1 MFTADGPLGP
11 SWVSNCTR
19 SPSVN
24 VARPAAVTADM
35 CTKTSRFSVAMNPKP
50 LEALN
55 HFTVPVLL
63 MCLLFL
69 SLFGFISMRKWYSI
83 VAGGLLCLLRTVRL
97 LLSHGYLY
105 YYNNSFIQNVNR
117 PSDST
122 LTLNIYS
129 VNTYPPQPAVM
140 LGKWIPGRITKPL
153 IRLYPVVAPGG
164 QADISRGRSTPHTGG
179 PMHLPQASP
188 HTISCGNPPMAIK
201 YASIMTPPDRDSR
214 TPSDNPDEFSQQTEP
229 LLKPGRIDPI
239 IWCITFLAIWYIISR
254 LG

>member
-24 VARPAAVTADM
+24 VVKPAAVTADM

-69 SLFGFISMRKWYSI
+69 SLFGFISMRKRYSI

-117 PSDST
+117 PYTPTRYLSPSAGDHP
-122 LTLNIYS
+122 L
-129 VNTYPPQPAVM
+129 VNGFPAE
-140 LGKWIPGRITKPL
+140 LPTARP
-153 IRLYPVVAPGG
+153 RLYPVVAPGG
-164 QADISRGRSTPHTGG
+164 QADISRGRSTPNAPAPCDNHI
-179 PMHLPQASP
+179 P
-188 HTISCGNPPMAIK
+188 
-201 YASIMTPPDRDSR
+201 TPALYPVVKGSADV
-214 TPSDNPDEFSQQTEP
+214 NM
-229 LLKPGRIDPI
+229 GR
-239 IWCITFLAIWYIISR
+239 R
-254 LG
+254 